1 MEKSKLQS
9 FINRYYLAGNCEAVT
24 VKANGQSVNCE
35 LIDVDQ
41 TVVGKVKWKTD
52 PFMSGEL
59 GINHTGA
66 LTKMLSAVGEKID
79 IEVNDAQGK
88 NYAMKI
94 KEGSTTMTFM
104 LADTS
109 VIPAVP
115 TINAEPEYEVVIDI
129 NDEFVNKGIGKIN
142 KFLDKSIEK
151 GKMTADDKKKIISH
165 IKGTTKLEDLKDVDL
180 VIEAIFENIKVKKEL
195 FSDLDKICK
204 KETILASN
212 TSTIPITD
220 LASVTSRPESF
231 IGMHFMNP
239 VPIMKLVEVIRGLR
253 TDDKTTKLIKEL
265 SEKMGKIPVEV
276 NDGPGFVSNRV
287 LIPMINEAVF
297 CLMDGTGTAEAIDN
311 VMKLGMNHPMGPLAL
326 ADLIGLDVCLDIMN
340 VLYEGFN
347 DSKYRPCPLLK
358 KMVQAGNLGRKTGKG
373 FYDYTK

>member
-1 MEKSKLQS
+1 M
-9 FINRYYLAGNCEAVT
+9 
-24 VKANGQSVNCE
+24 
-35 LIDVDQ
+35 
-41 TVVGKVKWKTD
+41 KVKKI
-52 PFMSGEL
+52 
-59 GINHTGA
+59 GIIGA
-66 LTKMLSAVGEKID
+66 GQMGHGIALVAAKAGFDVILRD
-79 IEVNDAQGK
+79 IKD
-88 NYAMKI
+88 
-94 KEGSTTMTFM
+94 
-104 LADTS
+104 
-109 VIPAVP
+109 
-115 TINAEPEYEVVIDI
+115 EYVQ
-129 NDEFVNKGIGKIN
+129 KGLGKIER
-142 KFLDKSIEK
+142 FLDKSIEK
-151 GKMTADDKKKIISH
+151 GKMSAVEKKKVVSN
-165 IKGTTKLEDLKDVDL
+165 IKGTTKLEDLKDADL

-195 FSDLDKICK
+195 FSALDKICK
-204 KETILASN
+204 KETYFASN

-220 LASVTSRPESF
+220 LASVTSRPEHF

-239 VPIMKLVEVIRGLR
+239 VPIMKLVEVIRGLK
-253 TDDKTTKLIKEL
+253 TDDPTTKLIKEL

-297 CLMDGTGTAEAIDN
+297 CLMDGTGTAESIDN

-373 FYDYTK
+373 FYDYSK